1 MKVVTMIKTMVF
13 RALYIFAAPVLVV
26 AYAIGILIVDISY
39 RKPRDILSISTLK
52 RLAGDLF
59 ESVRD
64 DWNTLDEIFQ

>member
-1 MKVVTMIKTMVF
+1 MIKMAVF
-13 RALYIFAAPVLVV
+13 RALYIFVAPVLVV

-52 RLAGDLF
+52 RLAGELF

-64 DWNTLDEIFQ
+64 DWNTIDEIFQ

>member
-1 MKVVTMIKTMVF
+1 MIKMAVF

-52 RLAGDLF
+52 RLAGELF

-64 DWNTLDEIFQ
+64 DWNTIDEIFQ

>member
-1 MKVVTMIKTMVF
+1 MAVF
-13 RALYIFAAPVLVV
+13 RALYIFVAPVLVV

-52 RLAGDLF
+52 RLAGELF

-64 DWNTLDEIFQ
+64 DWNTIDEIFQ

>member
-1 MKVVTMIKTMVF
+1 MIKMVVF
-13 RALYIFAAPVLVV
+13 RALYIFAVPVLVV

-52 RLAGDLF
+52 RLAGELF

-64 DWNTLDEIFQ
+64 DWNTIDEIFQ

>member
-1 MKVVTMIKTMVF
+1 MKVVNMIKMVVF

-52 RLAGDLF
+52 RLAVELF

-64 DWNTLDEIFQ
+64 DWNILAEIFR